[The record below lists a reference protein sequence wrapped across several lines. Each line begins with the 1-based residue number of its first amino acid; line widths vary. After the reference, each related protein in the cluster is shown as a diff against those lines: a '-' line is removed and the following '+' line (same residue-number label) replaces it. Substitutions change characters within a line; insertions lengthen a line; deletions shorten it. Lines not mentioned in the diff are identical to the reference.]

1 MEEDNQATGLKIAV
15 ALLMMLTV
23 ILSVTVYFLYSANS
37 RSEALL
43 QAEKE
48 QVAKLIAAVKKSK

>member
-1 MEEDNQATGLKIAV
+1 MEEGNQATGLKIAV

-23 ILSVTVYFLYSANS
+23 ILSVTMYFLYSAYS